1 MLEETPNFQ
10 SLEEKTRFVFTKESG
25 TRNRKE
31 VLRVDPE
38 PVEGETEAELTE
50 YGQKML
56 RRVENLTS
64 LYKELYDL
72 DPKKLISEDSID
84 YSFARLNPSSLE
96 YIQAHLVQLDG
107 LAVRAVTEHRLLS
120 MVEKAIET
128 WEHLA
133 GQLPTDFVED
143 GLRVDNHILISLK
156 DQIEGFSAQLSVPGQ
171 VEKAN
176 NILTTLRKKYPILM
190 EKIETMASF
199 KVENN

>member
-1 MLEETPNFQ
+1 MSKKTLDFQNLEDR
-10 SLEEKTRFVFTKESG
+10 SRSIYTKESG

-31 VLRVDPE
+31 VMIVDSMPA
-38 PVEGETEAELTE
+38 EGESETELTE
-50 YGQKML
+50 YGQKLL
-56 RRVENLTS
+56 RRVENLVS
-64 LYKELYDL
+64 LYKELYGL

-96 YIQAHLVQLDG
+96 YIHAHLVQLDG

-171 VEKAN
+171 AEKAN